1 MRLSLLACLMSDILK
16 PRTMANAK
24 YLRIT
29 DTFKVICK
37 LKKNQRYYFEVAYA
51 EKDDDDDDYESVW
64 VGKRSIVIKNEV
76 R

>member
-1 MRLSLLACLMSDILK
+1 MQSIC
-16 PRTMANAK
+16 
-24 YLRIT
+24 RIT

-51 EKDDDDDDYESVW
+51 GKNGDDDDDYESVW